1 MKKSEKFFSTLLEEW
16 LEQTKEQVKHSTYC
30 KYEQITRLHLKPY
43 FKSIDCALISQEIIR
58 AFYESLNQDPSNEKK
73 LSTTSLRCVCMIL
86 NRTLGY
92 GYGSVNYSV

>member
-73 LSTTSLRCVCMIL
+73 TVYHIASLCVYDFESYARLWI
-86 NRTLGY
+86 
-92 GYGSVNYSV
+92 